1 MNSLRFARAALR
13 ARPAAIRV
21 PLQRRT
27 YAEAVPD
34 KIKLSLALPH
44 QSIYKSHDVVQVN
57 IPAESGEMGVLA
69 NHVPSIEQ
77 LKPGLVEVVEES
89 AGSKLFFLSGG
100 FATVQPNSVLS
111 INAVEGYPLED
122 FSAEAI
128 RAQTAEAQKV
138 ANGSGSEQDIAEAK
152 IELEVLETLSAH
164 EPSATGGIRS
174 RTSKDT
180 LPRQTSS
187 TLSQK
192 ELRSSAIRGFRGR
205 KPPSRPSVAGFYPRA
220 SHGRTDRGRPSQNIR
235 YSAGTELPP
244 SESFVTSY
252 LPSTDPSRTASATE
266 KCQDAMDILEQ
277 YGISRPEGWFSDG
290 GTGTPDQVVPTKQ
303 MLSQICHSCGNPLAF
318 QRYCSHCGHDSCM
331 KCTGETQGLEHRTPE
346 TSVQYQEHKGKTP
359 RLPSQ
364 SEGLPSERSYTS
376 RATLDRARRRKTS
389 RFASEPV
396 TPRTPRSIK
405 MQSRPVSKA
414 GQNILKPARKKT
426 IAAPSEISTSVKNNP
441 FFMADRGPKTE
452 APEPA
457 ITTRLVQ
464 VERKSKH
471 SDCVPDRLTSKSPCV
486 SHTQEECSD
495 PSCKATH
502 AGHQPT
508 RHSIGC
514 ATRRS
519 MGVQVF
525 EGNDLDKIKADE
537 GKPVGKHAPSLRD
550 SPSRSKLQMK
560 IGQLYHHGQDLYHS
574 QHIMEH
580 LSAGVKTL
588 EDTPAEEAE
597 DSLIDGYGLSVHSQP
612 VADHS
617 LSQDGTVT
625 VKANLINHELGKDS
639 AVPDVTESQPPNLSD
654 YHKGDQHPSPKSHE
668 PNDDTRG
675 RGSHWTKPRLDTR
688 NEVQDSREDHSG
700 SLISQ
705 AFNAKPKLNSNE
717 PRRGLDTSQEGD
729 DRITPQTRRTSLS
742 QKGRDVD
749 PNAKSGIENW
759 RRELS
764 SVNRRTPLS
773 EKEKEKK
780 EDCLNCNPSQ
790 YSSPKEAENT
800 VQIFAKEESLI
811 ENANKQNATVDSPLP
826 RLKVTDVEHSLA
838 RKSVEELMA
847 KSHQPQGTI
856 AEEPTSSRIVSVACE
871 QRRKDSEMSTLIYV
885 PSPVMP
891 YDHMCAWRA
900 RYMDLKSQIDQF
912 ELEASYPPAGKTT
925 EGAGPSC
932 SHPNGDIDIEGL
944 TVVMHLRGKE
954 DLVINTDLKEGLQEH
969 LKQR

>member
-1 MNSLRFARAALR
+1 MIPPGVVGDRVRQLQTLTNQ
-13 ARPAAIRV
+13 RPRDEQ
-21 PLQRRT
+21 P
-27 YAEAVPD
+27 PD
-34 KIKLSLALPH
+34 A
-44 QSIYKSHDVVQVN
+44 
-57 IPAESGEMGVLA
+57 
-69 NHVPSIEQ
+69 
-77 LKPGLVEVVEES
+77 
-89 AGSKLFFLSGG
+89 
-100 FATVQPNSVLS
+100 
-111 INAVEGYPLED
+111 
-122 FSAEAI
+122 
-128 RAQTAEAQKV
+128 
-138 ANGSGSEQDIAEAK
+138 SEQQ
-152 IELEVLETLSAH
+152 
-164 EPSATGGIRS
+164 R
-174 RTSKDT
+174 
-180 LPRQTSS
+180 
-187 TLSQK
+187 
-192 ELRSSAIRGFRGR
+192 
-205 KPPSRPSVAGFYPRA
+205 FYPRA
-220 SHGRTDRGRPSQNIR
+220 SHRRTDRGRASQNIR

-389 RFASEPV
+389 RFASEPE

-414 GQNILKPARKKT
+414 DQNILKPARKKM
-426 IAAPSEISTSVKNNP
+426 IAAPTEISTSVKNNP

-537 GKPVGKHAPSLRD
+537 SKPVGKHAPSLRD

-560 IGQLYHHGQDLYHS
+560 IDQLYHHGQDLHHS

-612 VADHS
+612 VADYS

-705 AFNAKPKLNSNE
+705 AFNVKPKLNSNE

-742 QKGRDVD
+742 QKGRGVD

-764 SVNRRTPLS
+764 SVNRHTPLS

-800 VQIFAKEESLI
+800 VRIFAKEESLI
-811 ENANKQNATVDSPLP
+811 ENTNKQNATVDSPLP

-847 KSHQPQGTI
+847 RSHRPQETI
-856 AEEPTSSRIVSVACE
+856 AEEPTSSRIVSVAGE
-871 QRRKDSEMSTLIYV
+871 QRRNDSEMSTLIYD

-944 TVVMHLRGKE
+944 TVVMHLRGKD